1 VLGNTLPEIAGEK
14 AGIIKSGIPVVLS
27 PQKEEAR
34 QVIES
39 IAAERSSPL
48 VQVGLDYK
56 FIPLN
61 HSLSGQSL
69 LVVPSNTFA
78 QKIEDGI
85 TYDGEEFGLMMLFI
99 PLLGRHQVENA
110 ATAYTSLK
118 LFGERVFPVSGT
130 AIREGFSQTSWPGR
144 FEVLNRDPILIVD
157 SAHNRDSINRLRLTI
172 EDYYPGMKIVL
183 VFGASEDKDIY
194 GMISEL
200 SPIIREVI
208 ATESYHPRAM
218 EVEQIVEITKK
229 LNKPV
234 RSVPDVADAVEVAI
248 NLTEDNTLALA
259 TGSIFI
265 AAGAREAW
273 MARQNVF
280 LEPK

>member
-1 VLGNTLPEIAGEK
+1 
-14 AGIIKSGIPVVLS
+14 
-27 PQKEEAR
+27 
-34 QVIES
+34 
-39 IAAERSSPL
+39 
-48 VQVGLDYK
+48 
-56 FIPLN
+56 
-61 HSLSGQSL
+61 
-69 LVVPSNTFA
+69 
-78 QKIEDGI
+78 
-85 TYDGEEFGLMMLFI
+85 
-99 PLLGRHQVENA
+99 
-110 ATAYTSLK
+110 
-118 LFGERVFPVSGT
+118 
-130 AIREGFSQTSWPGR
+130 
-144 FEVLNRDPILIVD
+144 
-157 SAHNRDSINRLRLTI
+157 
-172 EDYYPGMKIVL
+172 
-183 VFGASEDKDIY
+183 
-194 GMISEL
+194 MISEL